1 MGVKALVQGGQ
12 HAVADVWV
20 WRREEEEEEE
30 EERERVEKGVEEEE
44 EREEG
49 KEYEEGEEEK
59 GEEGKEY
66 EEEEEVDEEKGEEEE
81 YKEEEEEGIYT
92 RGPGIQ
98 RSLAE
103 GSTCLLNR
111 QTACSIT
118 SCPYPRANK
127 HHRCLVHSDL
137 QMLGDLSPENL
148 LYSIYT
154 HIY

>member
-1 MGVKALVQGGQ
+1 MGIGG
-12 HAVADVWV
+12 
-20 WRREEEEEEE
+20 E
-30 EERERVEKGVEEEE
+30 GVEEEE
-44 EREEG
+44 D
-49 KEYEEGEEEK
+49 
-59 GEEGKEY
+59 
-66 EEEEEVDEEKGEEEE
+66 DEEKGEEEE
-81 YKEEEEEGIYT
+81 YKEEEEEEGIYT

-137 QMLGDLSPENL
+137 QMLGDLSTENL
-148 LYSIYT
+148 LYSIY
-154 HIY
+154 IYIHKYTLDTKFRSAVSTW